1 MFLCYDVR
9 GIQSFIFRIPK
20 LKYIIG
26 GSAVI
31 DRFDRETIKNL
42 TLPQGCECLFTGG
55 GKGTFVCPSKE
66 SAEEL
71 RKLILAEAT
80 KIGVDIRFGIDENYD
95 QASKH
100 ATDLYP
106 FIPQDLSGG
115 FPCNVSGLYPVDSPK
130 GEHPIVKAR
139 LFNRSAPR
147 DSEEYKM
154 FRYFEYRLLEKEKLA
169 VELDSSNPEKL
180 EFFHNVAGTD
190 DRGNYDK
197 DGDIGAKVLGDRNR
211 WAVICMDGNDM
222 GSQMTEKI
230 KSLEGD
236 AEKGV
241 KMSRWVKAMSAA
253 IDRCSTE
260 AAKAGIKA
268 VYDKWVK
275 SDDQQNLEGDDK
287 FVLPMRPLVV
297 GGDDVT
303 VLCHVNYAIDFVKAV
318 CDKFE
323 QVSQEENAKALQD
336 IGESIW
342 PATGGR
348 ITISAGILY
357 CPVSLPLHSAI
368 AYAEALL
375 ASAKTRG
382 REVKAKLVKQGGEA
396 NQLQPTPASIDW
408 EHITNSVLETPAI
421 YRKRHLYFYDPDIKK
436 KVCLTKRPYTL
447 QEFETVLKLKNR
459 YGTKREGQDSR
470 DAIPTTIRHK
480 VSEALTKSQN
490 SRMAFVASIAKNYKD
505 LAQDLC
511 ENGFE
516 IFGKS
521 ESKWELSADGGEL
534 STSVVD
540 ALQLLEED
548 KRMEEGTNND

>member
-42 TLPQGCECLFTGG
+42 TLPQGCECLFAGG

-71 RKLILAEAT
+71 WKIVLAEAH
-80 KIGVDIRFGIDENYD
+80 KIGVDIRFGIDEDYD

-106 FIPQDLSGG
+106 FIPQDLSGE
-115 FPCNVSGLYPVDSPK
+115 FPCNVSGLYPVNSSK

-139 LFNRSAPR
+139 LFNREAPR

-154 FRYFEYRLLEKEKLA
+154 FRYFENRLLKDEGLA
-169 VELDSSNPEKL
+169 QVLSPENADQL

-197 DGDIGAKVLGDRNR
+197 EGDIGAKVLGDRNR

-236 AEKGV
+236 EQKGV

-268 VYDKWVK
+268 VYDKWVE
-275 SDDQQNLEGDDK
+275 SEDQQNLEGDDK

-382 REVKAKLVKQGGEA
+382 RKVKAEIVEKGDSSPR
-396 NQLQPTPASIDW
+396 PTPASIDW
-408 EHITNSVLETPAI
+408 EHITDSVLQTPAI
-421 YRKRHLYFYDPDIKK
+421 YRHRHLRFADPDIRKN
-436 KVCLTKRPYTL
+436 VCLTMRPYTL
-447 QEFETVLKLKNR
+447 EDFASVEELVNK
-459 YGTKREGQDSR
+459 YR
-470 DAIPTTIRHK
+470 DIPTSTRHK
-480 VSEALTKSQN
+480 VTSALAKSQN
-490 SRMAFVASIAKNYKD
+490 DRMAFVASIAKNHEA
-505 LAQDLC
+505 LAQDLS
-511 ENGFE
+511 EPGFE
-516 IFGKS
+516 IFGS
-521 ESKWELSADGGEL
+521 GRSKWIESSDHTEI
-534 STSVVD
+534 STPVVD
-540 ALQLLEED
+540 AMQLLEEEM
-548 KRMEEGTNND
+548 RMKEGTNND

>member
-1 MFLCYDVR
+1 MFLCYDIR

-31 DRFDRETIKNL
+31 DRFDRETIKSL
-42 TLPQGCECLFTGG
+42 ALPQGCECLFAGG

-71 RKLILAEAT
+71 RKIILAEAH
-80 KIGVDIRFGIDENYD
+80 KIGVDIRFGIDEDYD

-106 FIPQDLSGG
+106 FIPQDLSGEY
-115 FPCNVSGLYPVDSPK
+115 PCNVSGLYPVNSPK

-139 LFNRSAPR
+139 LFNREAPR

-154 FRYFEYRLLEKEKLA
+154 FRYFEHRLLETEGLA
-169 VELDSSNPEKL
+169 QRLAPEIADKL

-197 DGDIGAKVLGDRNR
+197 EGDIGAKVLGDRNR

-222 GSQMTEKI
+222 GSQMTDII
-230 KSLEGD
+230 KSLEND
-236 AEKGV
+236 PEKGA

-253 IDRCSTE
+253 IDRCSTQ
-260 AAKAGIKA
+260 AAIAGIEA
-268 VYDKWVK
+268 VYKKWVG
-275 SDDQQNLEGDDK
+275 SEDEQNLEGDDK

-303 VLCHVNYAIDFVKAV
+303 VLCHVNYAIDFVEAV

-323 QVSQEENAKALQD
+323 QVSREENEKVLSE

-382 REVKAKLVKQGGEA
+382 RAVKAELVAKGET
-396 NQLQPTPASIDW
+396 QPQPTPASIDW
-408 EHITNSVLETPAI
+408 EHITDSVLQTPAI
-421 YRKRHLYFYDPDIKK
+421 FRHRHLYFEDPDIGKN
-436 KVCLTKRPYTL
+436 VCLTKRPYTL
-447 QEFETVLKLKNR
+447 EEFAFVEELVNK
-459 YGTKREGQDSR
+459 YR
-470 DAIPTTIRHK
+470 DIPTSTRHK
-480 VSEALTKSQN
+480 VTSALAKSQN
-490 SRMAFVASIAKNYKD
+490 ERMAFVASIAKNHKA
-505 LAQDLC
+505 LAQDLV
-511 ENGFE
+511 EPGFE
-516 IFGKS
+516 IFGS
-521 ESKWELSADGGEL
+521 GTSKWVESPDHKEI

-540 ALQLLEED
+540 AMQLLEEEM
-548 KRMEEGTNND
+548 RMKEGTNND